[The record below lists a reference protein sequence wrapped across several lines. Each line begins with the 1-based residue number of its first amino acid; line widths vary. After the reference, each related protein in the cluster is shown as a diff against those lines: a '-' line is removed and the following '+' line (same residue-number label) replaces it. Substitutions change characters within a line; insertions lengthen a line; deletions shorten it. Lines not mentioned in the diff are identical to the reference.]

1 MGDAKV
7 PLHFIGTCSQTSL
20 QSYELARL
28 DAAARLRR
36 KLQEVTDEWIEAE
49 IEARLARWALER
61 RRYNPQTHAEESVAI
76 ESLGA
81 GVKSLPAPHRRIRRK
96 PSLVASF
103 QNPEPSIAY
112 VSPSLPTELLSPVV
126 LVGLPP
132 STQPQAMHNGALAQR
147 SSLFRVRRLLRRRTR
162 RF

>member
-7 PLHFIGTCSQTSL
+7 PLHFIGTCSQSSL

-36 KLQEVTDEWIEAE
+36 KLQEVIDEWIEAE
-49 IEARLARWALER
+49 VEARLARWALEH
-61 RRYNPQTHAEESVAI
+61 RRYNPQTHCEDFVAI
-76 ESLGA
+76 DSLGA
-81 GVKSLPAPHRRIRRK
+81 SVKSLPSPHRRIRRK
-96 PSLVASF
+96 RALVASC
-103 QNPEPSIAY
+103 QNAESSIAY
-112 VSPSLPTELLSPVV
+112 VSPSLPTELLSTVV

-132 STQPQAMHNGALAQR
+132 PAPQQTAHNETLAQR
-147 SSLFRVRRLLRRRTR
+147 SSLLRMRRLLRRRTR